1 MCCFNLTYMQGN
13 LGFMFS
19 VNESL
24 AFTHLDTKPLQ
35 LQTLKPIASSEGV
48 WCFTYG
54 SNMMVVLW
62 NPSIK
67 ISVGIFVPS
76 FLNQPDSPKMVIG
89 FGVRPDTL
97 DPTILKINYPY
108 YGQGP
113 WYVSVYTLST
123 RRWENLENDHLPH
136 ETIRIKRSGQ
146 AVVGGKIFWVGSKKF
161 VYNDGNSYKQYM
173 IVSFDLVS
181 HQFQVQDIPELIRF
195 IVPPPFY
202 ISQLRNSLVMSGSF
216 LAEEYRILCTWVLEF
231 DGGIVSSCTV
241 LFTIPFLIEHVVKL
255 IGFTKDEEPIV
266 ESKSNQHSANSLQVY
281 NKTSQQFQ
289 NIGIEA
295 NGGSFFIGP

>member
-1 MCCFNLTYMQGN
+1 
-13 LGFMFS
+13 MFS

-35 LQTLKPIASSEGV
+35 LQTLKPVASSEGV

-67 ISVGIFVPS
+67 RSVGIFVPS
-76 FLNQPDSPKMVIG
+76 FLNQPDSPKMAIG
-89 FGVRPDTL
+89 FGIRPDTL

-123 RRWENLENDHLPH
+123 RRWVNLENERLPR
-136 ETIRIKRSGQ
+136 ETIRIKWSGQ
-146 AVVGGKIFWVGSKKF
+146 AVVGGKFFGLVLK
-161 VYNDGNSYKQYM
+161 
-173 IVSFDLVS
+173 DL
-181 HQFQVQDIPELIRF
+181 FTTM
-195 IVPPPFY
+195 PPFY

-216 LAEEYRILCTWVLEF
+216 LAEEYRILCAWVLEF

-241 LFTIPFLIEHVVKL
+241 LFTIPFPIEHVVKL

-266 ESKSNQHSANSLQVY
+266 ECKSNQHTTNSLQVY
-281 NKTSQQFQ
+281 DKTSQQFQ

-295 NGGSFFIGP
+295 NGGSFFIGPYKESLILLNQPNNTYVL

>member
-35 LQTLKPIASSEGV
+35 LQTLKPIATSEGV
-48 WCFTYG
+48 WCFSYG

-67 ISVGIFVPS
+67 RSVGIFVPS

-97 DPTILKINYPY
+97 DPTLLKINYSY

-113 WYVSVYTLST
+113 WSVSVYTLSM
-123 RRWENLENDHLPH
+123 RRWNNLENDRLPR

-146 AVVGGKIFWVGSKKF
+146 AVVGGKIFWVGSEKF
-161 VYNDGNSYKQYM
+161 VYNDG
-173 IVSFDLVS
+173 SF
-181 HQFQVQDIPELIRF
+181 H
-195 IVPPPFY
+195 
-202 ISQLRNSLVMSGSF
+202 
-216 LAEEYRILCTWVLEF
+216 AEEYKILCAWVLEF
-231 DGGIVSSCTV
+231 DGRIVSSCTV
-241 LFTIPFLIEHVVKL
+241 LFTIPFPIEHVVKF

-281 NKTSQQFQ
+281 DKTSQQFQ

-295 NGGSFFIGP
+295 NGGSFFIGPYKESLILLNQPNNTYVL